1 MRVPPV
7 TRIIESLA
15 EIWDGYDVLLCDLW
29 GCLHDGRRPF
39 RSAVEALR
47 GARARGIT
55 VVLVTNAPR
64 SRNEVERQLDRIGLP
79 RDCWDV
85 ITSSGDSARAAMFRG
100 EAGSRV
106 WFIGAEHDLSV
117 FEPLR
122 IVDNPVKIV
131 RTEPKHAEGI
141 VCCGPEDPYADPET
155 YRSRFADSVE
165 RGVPLLCFN
174 PDIMVDIGTRRQWCA
189 GALARLY
196 SGMGGTSHYFGKP
209 HPPIYDLA
217 RQRLGVLGKDFTA
230 SRTLAIGDGIAT
242 DIAGAVGE
250 GIDALFV
257 TGGLAA
263 EETGTSEQPDP
274 VALGDYLERE
284 NYDPAYSIGFLR

>member
-1 MRVPPV
+1 M

-15 EIWDGYDVLLCDLW
+15 EISDGYDVLLCDLW

-39 RSAVEALR
+39 RPAVEALR
-47 GARARGIT
+47 DAKARGIT

-64 SRNEVERQLDRIGLP
+64 SRSEVERQLDRMGLP
-79 RDCWDV
+79 KDCWDV

-122 IVDNPVKIV
+122 IVDNPVEIV
-131 RTEPKHAEGI
+131 RTEPEHAEGI

-155 YRSRFADSVE
+155 YRPRFVASVE

-196 SGMGGTSHYFGKP
+196 AGMGGTSHYFGKP

-217 RQRLGVLGKDFTA
+217 RQRLAVLDKDFTA

-263 EETGTSEQPDP
+263 RETGTVEQPDP